1 MKAKRI
7 EVKSERKSK
16 KKFIF
21 ILLLVFVV
29 FFLVGFYLNKN
40 KEEPLVAESYTIDQD
55 SVDSI
60 TTVTQKGIL
69 SDIVPV
75 QEDGTNTIEY
85 VYKNED
91 DSQDTINEY
100 VKYLQ
105 DEKGFVELKDE
116 DTESQNSQTQPETSS
131 DTLKENTNASSAD
144 TSENTAP
151 EEKPV
156 LKYGMQSQEE
166 NKIFEIDIRQGEKY
180 YYVDV
185 YRIEGQLP
193 SDEEEAE
200 GTFTRDDARE
210 YLKEFIDSTHALNS
224 SFDDYTNIFDVGR
237 SIVNNE
243 ECYGVS
249 LYQKGPSGYNY
260 IVGKYF
266 ISLKTK
272 DIFKYNLQTGDSI
285 KIN

>member
-166 NKIFEIDIRQGEKY
+166 TK
-180 YYVDV
+180 
-185 YRIEGQLP
+185 
-193 SDEEEAE
+193 
-200 GTFTRDDARE
+200 
-210 YLKEFIDSTHALNS
+210 YLK
-224 SFDDYTNIFDVGR
+224 
-237 SIVNNE
+237 SI
-243 ECYGVS
+243 
-249 LYQKGPSGYNY
+249 
-260 IVGKYF
+260 
-266 ISLKTK
+266 
-272 DIFKYNLQTGDSI
+272 
-285 KIN
+285 